1 MTKQLFRITAG
12 LTLAAAGLWG
22 QTGAGYGTGVGGGR
36 SGVGYGM
43 PVEFQQ
49 FQQAGTIGVASGRAG
64 VTMVRI
70 NSGALTVIGRP
81 VSATEE
87 RKSEQTLGDGTEIST
102 SDSNLFYRDS
112 QGRTR
117 AEQVSQGRTVI
128 EIMDPVARFSVNLN
142 PAAKTARRTPF
153 PGNADQGAVS
163 VAGRGV
169 SAVYSTMPGRVL
181 EYNDMSGVQPG
192 TVTSTST
199 ITTTTLA
206 GTSTA
211 TTTVATGGRA
221 GGGRGG
227 RGGANN
233 TLFEDLGVQSQNGVL
248 ATGTRNTLTIPQGQI
263 GNNRDIHVVNERWYS
278 EDLQML
284 VKTVN
289 SDPRFGE
296 NTYQLTNVSRTE
308 PDPALFQIPPDY
320 TILDTP
326 VGGRGRGAPAVAV
339 PVVK

>member
-1 MTKQLFRITAG
+1 
-12 LTLAAAGLWG
+12 
-22 QTGAGYGTGVGGGR
+22 
-36 SGVGYGM
+36 M

-49 FQQAGTIGVASGRAG
+49 FQQAGTIGAVAGGRAG

-70 NSGALTVIGRP
+70 NAGTPAVIGRP

-87 RKSEQTLGDGTEIST
+87 RKSVQTLGDGTEIST

-142 PAAKTARRTPF
+142 PAAKTARRIPF

-163 VAGRGV
+163 VAGGGV

-181 EYNDMSGVQPG
+181 EYYDMSGVQPG

-211 TTTVATGGRA
+211 TTTVATGG
-221 GGGRGG
+221 GGGGGMGGRGG
-227 RGGANN
+227 RGGRGGGNN

-248 ATGTRNTLTIPQGQI
+248 TTGTRNTLTIPQGQI
-263 GNNRDIHVVNERWYS
+263 GNNRDIHVVNERWFS

-320 TILDTP
+320 TIIDTP
-326 VGGRGRGAPAVAV
+326 AGGRGGRGAPAVAV
-339 PVVK
+339 PVNK